1 MRTCLCSSG
10 LLLVAASRDIDE
22 TGDPAVR
29 IADHLL
35 IFMST
40 ALSVLPAL
48 GVNSCCAAGYRLEPM
63 RTTGR
68 VGAAFFEIRD
78 IGCDVGDDSC
88 GLGIEPCDRNGV
100 GHGAMVAPD
109 AGIAFHGACW
119 VMCEAL
125 IADEGIDSPGMRD
138 EDPYELTR
146 AGSANHSHAA

>member
-1 MRTCLCSSG
+1 M
-10 LLLVAASRDIDE
+10 AASRDIDE
-22 TGDPAVR
+22 AGDPAVR

-48 GVNSCCAAGYRLEPM
+48 GVNSCCAAGHRLEPM

-68 VGAAFFEIRD
+68 VGTAFFEIRD

-109 AGIAFHGACW
+109 AGIAFHGVCW
-119 VMCEAL
+119 GMCEAL
-125 IADEGIDSPGMRD
+125 MADEGIDSPGMRD

-146 AGSANHSHAA
+146 VRVCESLSRRLMGIAVGAVSK